1 MQPEPTVP
9 CLLHVAPC
17 KGRVSVLCSFTL
29 STGILRCVLPE
40 PSPGKGNPAP
50 WGFLERFSSPLITF
64 VLSQLQA
71 PAPFLI
77 SCPASYYKQRSL
89 QVAPCS
95 SSLFFS
101 IRLGHNCHSFPL
113 ITPPWL
119 KVQRMAFVWQI
130 KGRQGFEGTHC
141 CYGDSPNIMWLAL
154 LVSVKAKAS
163 VISSRDV
170 RREVLS
176 YGQNIWP
183 STV

>member
-1 MQPEPTVP
+1 ME
-9 CLLHVAPC
+9 
-17 KGRVSVLCSFTL
+17 GRVHRIHSPIFSLVVLVL
-29 STGILRCVLPE
+29 RGIKEDFHLFFFVFV
-40 PSPGKGNPAP
+40 PAL
-50 WGFLERFSSPLITF
+50 WILKSKRNT
-64 VLSQLQA
+64 SQPFHRKV

-95 SSLFFS
+95 SSLFFP